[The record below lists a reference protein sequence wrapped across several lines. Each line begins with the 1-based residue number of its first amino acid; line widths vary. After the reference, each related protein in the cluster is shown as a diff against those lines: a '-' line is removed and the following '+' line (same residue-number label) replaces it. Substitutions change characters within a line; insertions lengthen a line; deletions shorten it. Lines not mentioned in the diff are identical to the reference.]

1 MPLLFLESMNDE
13 PIQRQ
18 KGVSNAL
25 GRAPT
30 AQIAGSQLSKVASN
44 GGRPPLEHVG
54 TGSSTF
60 GSGLTPTG
68 SNDADGKILYPF
80 RLKHLGHEVYVLYA
94 TSATVRNEWCQK
106 IIEAK
111 TNHAKALFSQNA
123 EPFRLRVLADAAFH
137 YDGSSIYAR
146 APSVPVKG
154 TPLDRAIQDLE
165 GVLGG
170 AQGIA
175 PVCRAQ
181 VNCATGFSAFG
192 KSIIA
197 IGTDYGVFIS
207 DPSNPR
213 GWTRVCLSC
222 YLAHTESILTVS
234 TEYTS
239 FKSHSNRRFGRVLRL
254 PHHLRPVAH
263 FLPPGCSSTCFGV
276 RATR

>member
-13 PIQRQ
+13 PVQRQ
-18 KGVSNAL
+18 IGLAAPL
-25 GRAPT
+25 GRASAAPSVSGT
-30 AQIAGSQLSKVASN
+30 QLNKVTTNGSGK
-44 GGRPPLEHVG
+44 PPLEHVG
-54 TGSSTF
+54 TSSSLGST
-60 GSGLTPTG
+60 LAPTA
-68 SNDADGKILYPF
+68 SNNDSDGKILYPF
-80 RLKHLGHEVYVLYA
+80 RVKHLGHEVYVLYT
-94 TSATVRNEWCQK
+94 TSARDRMEWCQR

-137 YDGSSIYAR
+137 YDGSSMYAR
-146 APSVPVKG
+146 TTAVPVKG
-154 TPLDRAIQDLE
+154 TPLDRAIEDLE
-165 GVLGG
+165 SVLGS

-213 GWTRVCLSC
+213 GWTRV
-222 YLAHTESILTVS
+222 
-234 TEYTS
+234 S
-239 FKSHSNRRFGRVLRL
+239 FQLIRSSAQSNITADCPSL
-254 PHHLRPVAH
+254 PCDADR
-263 FLPPGCSSTCFGV
+263 GT
-276 RATR
+276 